1 MKLAWVIL
9 TVLVAVAHAETA
21 AIPNSEPDAE
31 SVKQFC
37 SRSGQPC
44 LKMKRAAEAVA
55 EALAEPAPLPEA
67 EAEAAR
73 HRWCWRP
80 GQPCN
85 KTKRDALAIAEAFAE
100 ADAAANPS
108 AEAGMFSLAFPSTLI
123 AC

>member
-1 MKLAWVIL
+1 MKLTWVIL
-9 TVLVAVAHAETA
+9 TGLVAVAHAD
-21 AIPNSEPDAE
+21 PNSASDAE
-31 SVKQFC
+31 SVNQFC

-55 EALAEPAPLPEA
+55 EALAEPAPVPEA

-73 HRWCWRP
+73 HIWCWRP

-85 KTKRDALAIAEAFAE
+85 KVKRDALAIAEAFAE

-108 AEAGMFSLAFPSTLI
+108 AEAGIFTFDSP
-123 AC
+123 